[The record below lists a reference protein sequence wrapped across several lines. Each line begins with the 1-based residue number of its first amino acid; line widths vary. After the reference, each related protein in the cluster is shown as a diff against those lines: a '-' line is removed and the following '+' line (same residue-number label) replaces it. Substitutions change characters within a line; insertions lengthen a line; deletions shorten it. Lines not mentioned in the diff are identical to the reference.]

1 MDAKSSSM
9 QKTSYFAPGMAIAYG
24 HSIDAEPHKHAL
36 WQLCLP
42 SAAGILNGQP
52 LDGGRV
58 IQPNEIHQLS
68 MPSGWIILAEPES
81 LLGEAISELP
91 VQLSLV
97 KPGAQLDGLLQQ
109 FSEFPGLVRALKNN
123 PYQCQ
128 DERLIKLL
136 ARLDQCLDGECL
148 KPDTWRAKEIAGWLA
163 ISESRFLH
171 LVKAELGIAW
181 RPYLLWRRLICAM
194 QTIKRGKSATEAAHL
209 AGFSDSAHLSR
220 TIKGTFGMTGKQLLS
235 SFQNSR

>member
-1 MDAKSSSM
+1 MDTKSNLM
-9 QKTSYFAPGMAIAYG
+9 QKSSYFAPGMAMAYG

-36 WQLCLP
+36 WQVCLP
-42 SAAGILNGQP
+42 SAASILNGQSMV
-52 LDGGRV
+52 GGTV
-58 IQPNEIHQLS
+58 IKPNELHQLS

-91 VQLSLV
+91 VQLPLV
-97 KPGAQLDGLLQQ
+97 KLDAQLDGLLQQ
-109 FSEFPGLVRALKNN
+109 LSEFPELVRALKNN

-136 ARLDQCLDGECL
+136 ARLDRCLDGECL
-148 KPDTWRAKEIAGWLA
+148 KPETWRAKEVADWLA

-194 QTIKRGKSATEAAHL
+194 QTIRRGKSATEAAYL

-235 SFQNSR
+235 SFQN